1 MGDLAPVLA
10 AIGAILGALG
20 VLVRNIGRL
29 RRLFGVDQAE
39 LVANLRQLA
48 DTWEEKYGLVSAD
61 LVAEKAAHALTR
73 STLLDEQRAGDR
85 CRRELDSVQSELR
98 SIGRRRPGAR
108 S

>member
-20 VLVRNIGRL
+20 VLARNIGRL

-39 LVANLRQLA
+39 LVANLRELA

-61 LVAEKAAHALTR
+61 LLAERTAHGATKE
-73 STLLDEQRAGDR
+73 LLVDEQRAGER
-85 CRRELDSVQSELR
+85 CRRDLAAVQSDLR
-98 SIGRRRPGAR
+98 SIGRRRPGTR
-108 S
+108 T

>member
-48 DTWEEKYGLVSAD
+48 DTWEEKYGLVNAD
-61 LVAEKAAHALTR
+61 LVAERAAHGVTKE
-73 STLLDEQRAGDR
+73 LLVDEQRAGDR
-85 CRRELDSVQSELR
+85 CRRQLAATEAELR
-98 SIGRRRPGAR
+98 GIGRRRTGPRG
-108 S
+108 